1 MSAVVTSHREDQRR
15 AHRRRRVRQQVSLAL
30 NVFFLV
36 VLAFIVLIPVL
47 WMVQMS
53 FRSAAVQFEMPPDW
67 THGWTLKN
75 YGDVVRTKFQRN
87 LLNSLIVASLTTV
100 FSLGF
105 GVPAAYALSRYR
117 FRHDMAISFWVLA
130 TRMAIPIAF
139 ALPLFVLFMTIGQWT
154 GIPLVNTY
162 HGLTLVYLTFSIPT
176 VVWILR
182 PFFDTIPRDLE
193 ESAYVDGAN
202 LWQTFTRIVLPLAAP
217 GLAAVAILSFVNA
230 WLEFFYA
237 LIFTRGP
244 MMTAPVAIV
253 NFLNY
258 AGWEWGKITAGGT
271 VIMLPVIFFSFLT
284 NKYLISGLTA
294 GAVKS

>member
-1 MSAVVTSHREDQRR
+1 MSTLAGTRPVP
-15 AHRRRRVRQQVSLAL
+15 RRRPSRRVWERRLSLAL
-30 NVFFLV
+30 NLV
-36 VLAFIVLIPVL
+36 VLVGLAFVVLVPIL
-47 WMVQMS
+47 WMAQMS
-53 FRSAAVQFEMPPDW
+53 FRTAIAQFQMPPDW
-67 THGWTLKN
+67 TQGWTLEN
-75 YGDVVRTKFQRN
+75 YRDIIATRFQRN
-87 LLNSLIVASLTTV
+87 LLNSLIVSTATTF

-117 FRHDMAISFWVLA
+117 FRRGTLIAFWILA
-130 TRMAIPIAF
+130 VRMAIPIAF
-139 ALPLFVLFMTIGQWT
+139 ALPLFALF
-154 GIPLVNTY
+154 LRLKLSNTY

-182 PFFDTIPRDLE
+182 PFFDSIPRDLE

-202 LWQTFTRIVLPLAAP
+202 LWQTFVRIVLPLSAP
-217 GLAAVAILSFVNA
+217 GLSAVAILSFINA

-258 AGWEWGKITAGGT
+258 AGWDWGKITAAGT
-271 VIMLPVIFFSFLT
+271 VIMLPVIFFSLLT
-284 NKYLISGLTA
+284 HKYLISGLTA